1 MTNSRTDAGRHNNA
15 TLNPARMSDNVM
27 FFTGQARLISPGSS
41 PALRCSA
48 CTDPRLP
55 RRAQPPH
62 GTERASIFP
71 PARIRFSSA
80 VFFPL
85 LSFSRQETNERSSS
99 GPRAPAPLTR
109 APHPSRTRVWRD
121 NATAAEKSHHH
132 TPEIKVLDWFQGEPL
147 HNSCLDYKMIFRLGK
162 HAKNCSNG
170 ARFFF
175 YSHDVFIN
183 LIASIIWSRVFDFMD
198 YNSWICTNVCQ
209 NGFNS
214 VQTSSRTRT
223 NVALWLAEWTE
234 RVNSSAFS
242 CRSFDHSNSWIYN
255 ARSCHRLNNNPRCR
269 SYGYFHHGYHSN
281 WITAA

>member
-1 MTNSRTDAGRHNNA
+1 MANVTNSQSDAGKHNNA
-15 TLNPARMSDNVM
+15 TLTPARMSDNVM

-121 NATAAEKSHHH
+121 NATAAAAEKSHQH
-132 TPEIKVLDWFQGEPL
+132 TPEIKVLDWFQDEPL
-147 HNSCLDYKMIFRLGK
+147 HNRLLK
-162 HAKNCSNG
+162 HAKSTKW
-170 ARFFF
+170 FFWEKHPF
-175 YSHDVFIN
+175 WK
-183 LIASIIWSRVFDFMD
+183 L
-198 YNSWICTNVCQ
+198 
-209 NGFNS
+209 
-214 VQTSSRTRT
+214 
-223 NVALWLAEWTE
+223 
-234 RVNSSAFS
+234 
-242 CRSFDHSNSWIYN
+242 
-255 ARSCHRLNNNPRCR
+255 
-269 SYGYFHHGYHSN
+269 YF
-281 WITAA
+281 